1 MTRTGVLRVVV
12 PAATT
17 ALVLTDNVAL
27 DNNTGTT
34 GSGPGT
40 DARDGGLLADGV
52 TPTSNQWICT
62 TCLVD
67 APAGLICAPPSP

>member
-1 MTRTGVLRVVV
+1 M

-52 TPTSNQWICT
+52 TPTSNQ
-62 TCLVD
+62 
-67 APAGLICAPPSP
+67 